1 MRRSYVGREGRV
13 GRRGKMVLGHRL
25 IDGSDRLGVDYKES
39 RHEAKQ
45 TSENE
50 SRGPITAG

>member
-1 MRRSYVGREGRV
+1 
-13 GRRGKMVLGHRL
+13 MVLGHRL
-25 IDGSDRLGVDYKES
+25 IDGSDRLGADYKES

-50 SRGPITAG
+50 SRSPIAAR